1 MRNLTGEDSEKK
13 NCETK
18 FTTKKKIGKSAA
30 VIWPKGI
37 QSQCGL

>member
-13 NCETK
+13 IVRQNLQRN
-18 FTTKKKIGKSAA
+18 KKIGKSAA